1 MPVLFVSCVGC
12 GVGFARLLG
21 FFFCNFFFFF
31 LLANLGFF
39 LENPA
44 KEKGLE
50 F

>member
-1 MPVLFVSCVGC
+1 MVLD
-12 GVGFARLLG
+12 LLG
-21 FFFCNFFFFF
+21 RWVFFLVDFFFFTCKF
-31 LLANLGFF
+31 GFFFF

>member
-1 MPVLFVSCVGC
+1 MVLD
-12 GVGFARLLG
+12 LLD
-21 FFFCNFFFFF
+21 CWVFFFFVDFF
-31 LLANLGFF
+31 LFANLFFFFF

>member
-1 MPVLFVSCVGC
+1 MVLD
-12 GVGFARLLG
+12 LLG
-21 FFFCNFFFFF
+21 RWVFFFGRFFFFF
-31 LLANLGFF
+31 TCKFGFFFF